1 MTTDHLIRSETRTVA
16 VDSPTV
22 TVTDGL
28 KDRVFRDPVHGLI
41 ELGGEDRAVSRVL
54 DTRAMQRLRRIK
66 QMGFAWLVYP
76 GAEHSRFGHALG
88 AFHIAHRVVT
98 ELALEPR
105 VARHVK
111 LAALLHDV
119 GHGPFSHAWEH
130 VFGGVPGTWGQTPGL
145 AGMAIADHERWGARI
160 VVEDAELRAVL
171 EDLEPGLA
179 ETMRSFWNKTYK
191 PQFARKLVSSQLD
204 VDRLDYL
211 LRDGH
216 YSGAGYA
223 TFDLDWII
231 HALEVDAVRTTSDD
245 PSDLV
250 VDYRRGMYAVEQ
262 YLFARSYMYAQVY
275 HHKTVRAAEWMF
287 IKTLER
293 FAVLARQEAEPRGL
307 EIAARMARG
316 GAVSTDEYLRLHDVS
331 VMTALD
337 EWAGHGNGPAAADP
351 VLRDL
356 AGRLT
361 GRRLFKTF
369 DLGDDVRV
377 VDRVAPAVHEV
388 AEKHFGAAAR
398 SYVHV
403 DAARQVGYRGG
414 DDEELHVVDHPR
426 YGAVTLSRLLEDMP
440 LGQPMATVRL
450 VCAPEL
456 VDDLPP
462 GVVFALGGR
471 RRGPAPATCA
481 TE

>member
-1 MTTDHLIRSETRTVA
+1 MPPV
-16 VDSPTV
+16 V
-22 TVTDGL
+22 

-41 ELGGEDRAVSRVL
+41 EFKSADRPIADVL
-54 DTRAMQRLRRIK
+54 DTLAMQRLRRIK

-88 AFHIAHRVVT
+88 AFHIAQRVT
-98 ELALEPR
+98 RRLELEPR
-105 VARHVK
+105 VALHVK
-111 LAALLHDV
+111 VAALLHDV

-130 VFGGVPGTWGQTPGL
+130 VF
-145 AGMAIADHERWGARI
+145 AGHDHERWGARI
-160 VVEDAELRAVL
+160 ATEHAELREVL
-171 EDLEPGLA
+171 ERLEPGLP
-179 ETMRSFWNKTYK
+179 ETLKTFWGKGYK
-191 PQFARKLVSSQLD
+191 PHFARKLVSSQLD

-223 TFDLDWII
+223 TYDLDWII
-231 HALEVDAVRTTSDD
+231 HAIQIAAVRSAED

-293 FAVLARQEAEPRGL
+293 FAELARADAEPPGL
-307 EIAARMARG
+307 AIAGAMARG
-316 GAVSTDEYLRLHDVS
+316 AAVSVEEYLRLHDIS
-331 VMTALD
+331 LTTAMD
-337 EWAGHGNGPAAADP
+337 RWAGLDGTPPAQDA

-356 AGRLT
+356 ATRLVT
-361 GRRLFKTF
+361 RRLFKTF
-369 DLGDDVRV
+369 DLGDDRTAAEHVWPQ
-377 VDRVAPAVHEV
+377 ALEV
-388 AEKHFGAAAR
+388 ANRRFGSAGR
-398 SYVHV
+398 FYVHL
-403 DAARQVGYRGG
+403 DTARHAAYLAS
-414 DDEELHVVDHPR
+414 DDEELHVIDHPK

-440 LGQPMATVRL
+440 LGQPTATIRI

-456 VDDLPP
+456 MDELRPLVEH
-462 GVVFALGGR
+462 ALGRHRGR
-471 RRGPAPATCA
+471 R
-481 TE
+481 